1 MSGLLSEL
9 GNFLETAAVATEG
22 GVGIPAD
29 PALYLGSMADSPD
42 TALCIY
48 AYPGGAPEY
57 VQESFGPSRE
67 KPQIQVVARAI
78 RYEDADE
85 LITAAWNAL
94 SPVTN
99 ASLGITKYLSVRP
112 NGSPAFMKRDTND
125 RVLMFFNASV
135 DKEVSIAVL
144 S

>member
-9 GNFLETAAVATEG
+9 GDFLEIAAVATDG
-22 GVGIPAD
+22 GVGTPAD
-29 PALYLGSMADSPD
+29 PALYLGSISDTPD
-42 TALCIY
+42 TALCVY

-57 VQESFGPSRE
+57 IQNSFGPSRE

-78 RYEDADE
+78 RYEDADD

-94 SPVTN
+94 APLTN
-99 ASLGITKYLSVRP
+99 ATLGLTKYLSVRP

-135 DKEVSIAVL
+135 DKEVSVAVL